1 MLRKLSAI
9 RSQSRPHRK
18 RPLTMYAHGEL
29 DLVFFFI
36 NCNAEIES
44 QNILC
49 SGGYQA

>member
-1 MLRKLSAI
+1 MLLVLNPDLI
-9 RSQSRPHRK
+9 ENDL
-18 RPLTMYAHGEL
+18 LTMYAHGEL
-29 DLVFFFI
+29 DLAFYII